1 MTVPGAPTS
10 APQPLAAAA
19 AASRDPL
26 GRCRRR
32 RRPPRLKTPERASAP
47 PHNRTAPPPGGAS
60 RHARAQGRR
69 APRGPAPAPPPPR
82 PLFIGWLGRG
92 RARARALEGGECGSE
107 RRVPERPISRPGK
120 RKDPLGR
127 RAAGPRG
134 VRAGRARARAH
145 GGEHAREGRTV
156 WGQRPLPA
164 RGLCKACSRPPVAP
178 PTPVLSRSLPRLL
191 HVTSAPPSVARGPA
205 TGIGAA

>member
-47 PHNRTAPPPGGAS
+47 PHNRTAPPSAVRPGTRERKA
-60 RHARAQGRR
+60 A
-69 APRGPAPAPPPPR
+69 APPLPR
-82 PLFIGWLGRG
+82 PCPASAPPLIHML
-92 RARARALEGGECGSE
+92 ARPGARSRSLEGGECGSE
-107 RRVPERPISRPGK
+107 RRVPVRPISCPAK

-134 VRAGRARARAH
+134 VRAGRARARMGVSTRGK
-145 GGEHAREGRTV
+145 GGRFGGNGPSLRGVCAKPAPGLPSPPQLQSYRARCPASFRS
-156 WGQRPLPA
+156 PLPHPRSREA
-164 RGLCKACSRPPVAP
+164 RPQG
-178 PTPVLSRSLPRLL
+178 
-191 HVTSAPPSVARGPA
+191 
-205 TGIGAA
+205 